1 MRRGL
6 ATLLR
11 PASLWRPLGD
21 ATSRAGIPYRQSK
34 PALKRPTGATQRKVA
49 SHSALLAVLLS
60 LAGAG
65 CGVFHRHAPQP
76 PVVLILQPP
85 ILLPSLTA
93 DPPMPPPPD
102 FEPMAVDA
110 PPQFP
115 LGFIAPRPPLPR
127 RAPGDEAA
135 DRGEHPAPASTPAPA
150 PPQLTSLT
158 PSQQDN
164 YRRAAL
170 LALNR
175 SQSDLRLLYNRRDL
189 NPQAVA
195 TRAQA
200 DEYVHQAQQA
210 LAQGDLLRAQTLAEK
225 AETLARFLLGR

>member
-1 MRRGL
+1 
-6 ATLLR
+6 
-11 PASLWRPLGD
+11 
-21 ATSRAGIPYRQSK
+21 
-34 PALKRPTGATQRKVA
+34 VA
-49 SHSALLAVLLS
+49 SRFALLAVLLP
-60 LAGAG
+60 LAGTG
-65 CGVFHRHAPQP
+65 CGVFHRRAPQP

-110 PPQFP
+110 PPEFP
-115 LGFIAPRPPLPR
+115 LGSIAAPPPPPR
-127 RAPGDEAA
+127 RAPGDETA
-135 DRGEHPAPASTPAPA
+135 DRGEHPAATPAPA

-158 PSQQDN
+158 PGQQDN

-170 LALNR
+170 LALDR
-175 SQSDLRLLYNRRDL
+175 AQSDLRLLYNRRGL
-189 NPQAVA
+189 NSQAVA

-210 LAQGDLLRAQTLAEK
+210 LAQGDLLRAQTLADK